1 MGRVQD
7 ILEKRKLVIDGALGT
22 ELERLLPTTS
32 TYLPS
37 GSPLW
42 SGQVLITNPELVEQ
56 VHLDYIN
63 VGADMIIT
71 STYQTSYASLHKYIG
86 YDMDQ
91 AIALWNLAL
100 NVAKNAVKKSGRDDV
115 IIAGSIGPYATLLAN
130 GSEYNGDYQGVTD
143 EELIE
148 YHTPLFEF
156 YENSDVDIICIETIP
171 SFQELKVIIGLAKK
185 YTSKEFFISINP
197 QTGSALSDGTS
208 LIEVAQLFAEINDPR
223 FVAVGINCTSY
234 ENVDQISTY
243 LTDFPLFI
251 YPNLGF
257 VYDTTVHKFVSK
269 ALQESTW
276 SKSVAK
282 WLAFPNV
289 KAIGGCC
296 STTPAEIKQVAQ
308 LINQ

>member
-7 ILEKRKLVIDGALGT
+7 ILDKRKLVIDGALGT

-42 SGQVLITNPELVEQ
+42 SGQVLIKNPELVEQ

-171 SFQELKVIIGLAKK
+171 SFQELKVIIGLAK
-185 YTSKEFFISINP
+185 
-197 QTGSALSDGTS
+197 
-208 LIEVAQLFAEINDPR
+208 
-223 FVAVGINCTSY
+223 
-234 ENVDQISTY
+234 ST
-243 LTDFPLFI
+243 LRRNFSF
-251 YPNLGF
+251 
-257 VYDTTVHKFVSK
+257 
-269 ALQESTW
+269 
-276 SKSVAK
+276 
-282 WLAFPNV
+282 
-289 KAIGGCC
+289 
-296 STTPAEIKQVAQ
+296 Q
-308 LINQ
+308 LILKQDLL